1 MPETHWKRSNMMFTH
16 DSMVEVY
23 YSLRKKALLLNWIA
37 AAKCQTRF
45 NRFRCIS
52 QLTELITMEAKNNKV
67 LQVKVCGK
75 FRQTLQENSVCYF
88 RKIIL
93 NLLWAF
99 FRFPTATIDE

>member
-1 MPETHWKRSNMMFTH
+1 
-16 DSMVEVY
+16 
-23 YSLRKKALLLNWIA
+23 
-37 AAKCQTRF
+37 
-45 NRFRCIS
+45 
-52 QLTELITMEAKNNKV
+52 MEAKNNKV